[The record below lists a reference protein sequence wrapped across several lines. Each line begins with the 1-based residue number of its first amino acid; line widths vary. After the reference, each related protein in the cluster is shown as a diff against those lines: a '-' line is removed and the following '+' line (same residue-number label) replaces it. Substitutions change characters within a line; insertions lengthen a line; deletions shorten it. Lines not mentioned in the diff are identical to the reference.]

1 MNAHAIQT
9 RAATITENETVAEAA
24 RRMRDLHV
32 GDLVVVGVGTDGD
45 EKAPLGVLTEQDIV
59 AGIVAL
65 GAGQLARLR
74 VGEML
79 DGGASGSKA

>member
-1 MNAHAIQT
+1 MNAHAIGDR

-32 GDLVVVGVGTDGD
+32 GDLLVVGTNGD
-45 EKAPLGVLTEQDIV
+45 EKSPVGILTEQDIM

-79 DGGASGSKA
+79 DGSAARGKA